1 MIYDAGHNNNMSKQK
16 KIQQNYERIEIFWST
31 FRESVIRIQPYY
43 LSSIQNERSNKSTS
57 MHSVS
62 SINNQSEDIISNT
75 EEIAVPTTMIG
86 NEKEDQ
92 AREEITQELSEQEDG
107 INNTTSDIK
116 PIQSKES
123 TNEYETTISR
133 LRDQI
138 AEIKMKLCIVEAD
151 RDEKE
156 MTIFQLLKENNEE

>member
-1 MIYDAGHNNNMSKQK
+1 
-16 KIQQNYERIEIFWST
+16 
-31 FRESVIRIQPYY
+31 
-43 LSSIQNERSNKSTS
+43 

-92 AREEITQELSEQEDG
+92 TREEITQELSEQEDG